1 MSQSMTRP
9 MSRTMPPHEQVVA
22 ERLLMEIQRHYQPDD
37 ILFGVPHAEGQRIEW
52 RSASVSGLLFLDLMP
67 APRQ

>member
-37 ILFGVPHAEGQRIEW
+37 ILFGLPHAEGQRME
-52 RSASVSGLLFLDLMP
+52 
-67 APRQ
+67 